1 MGDLSH
7 LGRSV
12 AVAAFGL
19 FLMSSFAAAGET
31 ISCRSQADAAAD
43 EWADGRIYPIGP
55 AETAG
60 PDQVT
65 VISYG
70 KKYVV
75 PRHQSG
81 TVRVISQGLGGLA
94 AERNQVYVEELN
106 RCLGRYPR
114 SIRLILN

>member
-1 MGDLSH
+1 MGEQSH
-7 LGRSV
+7 FGRKLAFASLGLV
-12 AVAAFGL
+12 
-19 FLMSSFAAAGET
+19 LMSTVAAAGEI

-43 EWADGRIYPIGP
+43 EWADGRIYPVGP
-55 AETAG
+55 ADEAG

-75 PRHQSG
+75 PRHHSG
-81 TVRVISQGLGGLA
+81 TVRVVSQGLGGLA

-106 RCLGRYPR
+106 RCLRPYSR
-114 SIRLILN
+114 SIRIYLK